1 MNSLLSATSCVR
13 RLTHVLSVHFS
24 KPSIMFSL
32 CQLRQSRALADRIS
46 RSRSHVSKHLSKQL
60 PVKLFLTP
68 MNADTELQLH
78 ELV

>member
-1 MNSLLSATSCVR
+1 MAIDSCFVC
-13 RLTHVLSVHFS
+13 SFS

-32 CQLRQSRALADRIS
+32 CQFRHSRALAE
-46 RSRSHVSKHLSKQL
+46 HLSKQP